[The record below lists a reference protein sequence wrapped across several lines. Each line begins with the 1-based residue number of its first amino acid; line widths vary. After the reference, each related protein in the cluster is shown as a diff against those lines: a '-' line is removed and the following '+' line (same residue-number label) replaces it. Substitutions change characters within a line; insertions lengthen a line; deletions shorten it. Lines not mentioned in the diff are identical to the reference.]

1 MSGIHQTNSVAK
13 GPVLYCLEE
22 LSIRPNGRFFL
33 EGARNAIADL
43 APSGY
48 RNLGHALAAHLV
60 FPIFGVGKKS
70 EKFMKYLNDYW
81 LNPDSPTCEFVEQQ
95 PVCPVFGEGLVKTI
109 DLSLQAAT
117 GDSPK
122 PIDTWWIV
130 DHPKVEM
137 INLVSKFCVTLLVA
151 TPRPLIIAPRGI
163 LNVEAEAWSTS
174 QTTPRGA
181 PATYRISNIPEPY
194 PVRPS
199 LGGLADAM
207 DSLAG

>member
-1 MSGIHQTNSVAK
+1 MSGIHRANSVAK

-22 LSIRPNGRFFL
+22 LSIRSNGRSFL

-43 APSGY
+43 APSRY
-48 RNLGHALAAHLV
+48 RDLGHVLAEHLV
-60 FPIFGVGKKS
+60 FPIFGVGRKS

-81 LNPDSPTCEFVEQQ
+81 LNPDSPTCEFVEHQ

-109 DLSLQAAT
+109 DLSLQLST

-174 QTTPRGA
+174 QAILGGTPT
-181 PATYRISNIPEPY
+181 TYRISNIPEPHQ
-194 PVRPS
+194 VQTS
-199 LGGLADAM
+199 LGGLTDAM

>member
-1 MSGIHQTNSVAK
+1 MSGIRQTNSVAK

-22 LSIRPNGRFFL
+22 LSIRSNGRLLL
-33 EGARNAIADL
+33 EQARNAIADL
-43 APSGY
+43 ASSGY
-48 RNLGHALAAHLV
+48 RDLGHALAEHLV

-70 EKFMKYLNDYW
+70 DKFMKYLIDYW
-81 LNPDSPTCEFVEQQ
+81 LNPDSPTCEFVEHQ

-109 DLSLQAAT
+109 DLSLRSST
-117 GDSPK
+117 GDLPK

-137 INLVSKFCVTLLVA
+137 INLVNKFCVTLLVA

-174 QTTPRGA
+174 QSILGGA
-181 PATYRISNIPEPY
+181 PTTYQISNIPEPH
-194 PVRPS
+194 PVRTS
-199 LGGLADAM
+199 LAGLTEAM